1 MPGKTNAVSGIE
13 QTIISGFST
22 EEYGSSSLIS
32 TAEKQT
38 YIANFKEALTTLQ
51 NQGVKIYKTNITI
64 VNGSSLVF
72 DYVETTGA
80 DFPIVYNTTDYF
92 MYFGVDEDIINNT
105 DNLYV
110 GIRQLLRGYQYPAF
124 KLVGKATTPIYTKQL
139 WKSSTGT
146 DEVSLYIFFGDTFT
160 QDTITVSPAPCLS
173 VTKSD

>member
-1 MPGKTNAVSGIE
+1 MPGKTNAISEIE
-13 QTIISGFST
+13 QTIIPGFST

-64 VNGSSLVF
+64 NGSNLVL

-80 DFPIVYNTTDYF
+80 DFPIAYSENDHF
-92 MYFGVDEDIINNT
+92 MYFGIDESIISNN
-105 DNLYV
+105 DSLYV
-110 GIRQLLRGYQYPAF
+110 GIRQLLRGFQYPTF

-160 QDTITVSPAPCLS
+160 QSTITASPTPCLS